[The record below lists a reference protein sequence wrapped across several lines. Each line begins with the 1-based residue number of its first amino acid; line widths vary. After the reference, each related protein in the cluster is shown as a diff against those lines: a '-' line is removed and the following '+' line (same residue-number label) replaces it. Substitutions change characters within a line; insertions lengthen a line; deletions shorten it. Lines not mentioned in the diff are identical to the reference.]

1 MRKITLFF
9 LCLFLWIQ
17 LPEKT
22 HAADKIPILIYHSID
37 EFTGHGVRDL
47 FVSPENFEK
56 QMIYLRDHGFTL
68 LTFEQWG
75 DRNNVKKPVFITI
88 DDGYK
93 NNLNVLKIFQKLKS
107 DTFTPR
113 ATIFAISDY
122 IGWPDRLSNTDLKK
136 MSDTGMFSIQSHTAT
151 HPDLRKIDDY
161 KHELK
166 DSKDKIQ
173 SITGKAVIA
182 LSYPYGYHNDK
193 VIEETKKYY
202 KFAVATDPKYYLE
215 KGTKN
220 EDYLLPRIYIKYDY
234 TMNEF
239 AKIVEGQ
246 AKVIVNF
253 REPETIYYD

>member
-9 LCLFLWIQ
+9 LCLFTCVQ
-17 LPEKT
+17 LPGRT
-22 HAADKIPILIYHSID
+22 NAAEKIPILIYHSID
-37 EFTGHGVRDL
+37 EFTGHGVKDL

-56 QMIYLRDHGFTL
+56 QMIYLRDHGFSL

-75 DRNNVKKPVFITI
+75 DRNKVKKPIFITI

-93 NNLNVLKIFQKLKS
+93 NNLNVDKIFQKLKS
-107 DTFTPR
+107 DLFQPK

-122 IGWPDRLSNTDLKK
+122 IGWVDRLSSSDLKK
-136 MSDTGMFSIQSHTAT
+136 MSDSGIFSIQSHTAT
-151 HPDLRKIDDY
+151 HPDLRKIENY

-173 SITGKAVIA
+173 TITGKPVIA
-182 LSYPYGYHNDK
+182 LSYPYGNYNDK

-202 KFAVATDPKYYLE
+202 TYAVATEPKYYTE

-220 EDYLLPRIYIKYDY
+220 ENYRLPRIYIKYAT
-234 TMNEF
+234 TMDEF
-239 AKIVEGQ
+239 AKLVEGQ

-253 REPETIYYD
+253 RETETIFEN